1 MVGMP
6 DRLNCSGRS
15 DKEERLR
22 ELAYEREL
30 DSTKIAIKNII
41 NDTNKKGLKGL
52 DALLSTFSRI
62 SGTGFNIVGEEYL
75 REEMKGLDYKLKAVE
90 DLASDQRVY
99 KNIDKTK
106 ELGIFISAA
115 INNVVKPGE
124 KIYINSPKP
133 IDYLFLRLKDAEG
146 HVNIAGSELGSEAE
160 NSKIYAEKAGS
171 FAGEKMR
178 GCEFHVDIA
187 GVSLG
192 VRAVNSKIFAKTAGY
207 EAGRRMV
214 NSEMHIYKAREHL
227 GVDALGSKI
236 YVYEAG
242 NFLGQS
248 ARGCKIF
255 AKKAGLGAGNSMKK
269 SKLYVDK
276 AEGWLADYAENSE
289 IHFGE
294 AGDKSAEKIRNCK
307 VYGKKAGDD
316 FGDDAFRSKIY
327 VDELG
332 NNACDGM
339 QDSELHFKKID
350 GKLGSWSFD
359 MAFLHNKVY
368 KGNLRYLPPNITH
381 ALEFTLYLTG
391 RLWYKL
397 KPEPRVNWAG
407 LLLYLGPSNK
417 K

>member
-160 NSKIYAEKAGS
+160 NSKIYAEKAGN
-171 FAGEKMR
+171 FAGTEMR
-178 GCEFHVDIA
+178 GCEFHVNIA
-187 GVSLG
+187 GDYLG
-192 VRAVNSKIFAKTAGY
+192 SGTINSKIFTKTAGY
-207 EAGRRMV
+207 KTGRGMIG
-214 NSEMHIYKAREHL
+214 SEMHIYKAGEDL
-227 GVDALGSKI
+227 GINAIGSKI

-242 NFLGQS
+242 NFLGQNTK
-248 ARGCKIF
+248 GCKIF
-255 AKKAGLGAGNSMKK
+255 AKKAGK
-269 SKLYVDK
+269 
-276 AEGWLADYAENSE
+276 WLANYAKNGE

-294 AGDKSAEKIRNCK
+294 AGEESLRNINHCN
-307 VYGKKAGDD
+307 VYGKKAGDN
-316 FGDDAFRSKIY
+316 FGEDAYKSKIY

-332 NNACDGM
+332 NNACYRM
-339 QDSELHFKKID
+339 QDSELHFKKIN
-350 GKLGSWSFD
+350 GKLGRWYDNKALS
-359 MAFLHNKVY
+359 HNKVY
-368 KGNLRYLPPNITH
+368 KGESRYILPNVKH
-381 ALEFTLYLTG
+381 GLEFTKLVGYTLILLPVALPVAAYV
-391 RLWYKL
+391 RWYRKN
-397 KPEPRVNWAG
+397 RCI
-407 LLLYLGPSNK
+407 YCTD
-417 K
+417 